1 MTTPTTPDPD
11 APDSGLRDTGGNLDA
26 AHDDSDSG
34 AGTSDGPDLSAAAE
48 EHVSDDLGNLT
59 GN

>member
-1 MTTPTTPDPD
+1 MTTSTTPEPD
-11 APDSGLRDTGGNLDA
+11 APDSGLRDTGGDLDT
-26 AHDDSDSG
+26 AHDDSAADP
-34 AGTSDGPDLSAAAE
+34 GTSDGPHLSAAAE